1 MNKLR
6 KRKTYDELI
15 NDLNN
20 QPTIRYPKREG
31 KNMLNNFII
40 SNLIFNN
47 ENIDEKIIEQK
58 QNIIKTDQFT
68 QTPHTKGIQTDI
80 LNKETQKNFKPEHYD
95 VYPHLYY
102 KIDAMSKYMPNNKK
116 IINKNNAFAGIIST
130 DDKNKYDSIV
140 QTSSY
145 IPSSL
150 KQKSD
155 NINQTVR
162 YMLKT
167 FESPIQ
173 TPVQTPI
180 PTPPES
186 PTPTP
191 SEESIPPIDE
201 GNPPRPGLI
210 DWLVSLTLPNP
221 PASISSKPSVPSA
234 SPPPSSPSE
243 SPPPSEIEL
252 TEQQI
257 RERSRSRDSI
267 KSDKNGKFFK

>member
-15 NDLNN
+15 NDLNH
-20 QPTIRYPKREG
+20 QPIIRYPKREG
-31 KNMLNNFII
+31 KHMLNNFII

-58 QNIIKTDQFT
+58 QNIIKTNQFT

-80 LNKETQKNFKPEHYD
+80 LDKETQEYYKLQHHD
-95 VYPHLYY
+95 LYPHLYY
-102 KIDAMSKYMPNNKK
+102 KIDASSKYMPNNKK
-116 IINKNNAFAGIIST
+116 IINKNDAFAGIIST
-130 DDKNKYDSIV
+130 DDKNKYDTIV

-145 IPSSL
+145 IPSNL

-167 FESPIQ
+167 FESPIPNPI
-173 TPVQTPI
+173 TTPI

-186 PTPTP
+186 PTPIP
-191 SEESIPPIDE
+191 SEEDLPPIDE
-201 GNPPRPGLI
+201 GNPRPGLRLL
-210 DWLVSLTLPNP
+210 D
-221 PASISSKPSVPSA
+221 
-234 SPPPSSPSE
+234 
-243 SPPPSEIEL
+243 
-252 TEQQI
+252 
-257 RERSRSRDSI
+257 
-267 KSDKNGKFFK
+267 

>member
-1 MNKLR
+1 
-6 KRKTYDELI
+6 
-15 NDLNN
+15 
-20 QPTIRYPKREG
+20 
-31 KNMLNNFII
+31 MLNNIII
-40 SNLIFNN
+40 SNLIFDNDSI
-47 ENIDEKIIEQK
+47 EEKIIEQK
-58 QNIIKTDQFT
+58 QNIIKTDQFI

-80 LNKETQKNFKPEHYD
+80 LDKETQEYYKLQHHD
-95 VYPHLYY
+95 LYPHLYY
-102 KIDAMSKYMPNNKK
+102 KIDAMSKYMPNTKK
-116 IINKNNAFAGIIST
+116 IINKNDAFAGIQST
-130 DDKNKYDSIV
+130 MDKNKYDTIV